1 MSKDSY
7 LRMDRLIQIARET
20 GAQVISVL
28 LLQQTSLSDTG
39 DQAIHP
45 GYGFLSEN
53 PKFVDMVE
61 AAGLK
66 FIGPSSGPMLAMG
79 DKINSKI
86 IAKKVNLRSFVL
98 FHR

>member
-1 MSKDSY
+1 MPGKLA
-7 LRMDRLIQIARET
+7 LRLYQYYYYNLDLA
-20 GAQVISVL
+20 
-28 LLQQTSLSDTG
+28 SLSNTG

-86 IAKKVNLRSFVL
+86 IAKKVNFKSFIDDRSDYKTL
-98 FHR
+98 LCMTRPG